1 MALMVL
7 RSSRWA
13 LRVLY
18 GPLEGVVGH
27 LLPALAPYHAV
38 VGAAFELLV
47 VRYRLGVA
55 VVLGVRLV
63 YRRRHDVVLAARY
76 EQERRPL
83 LVAEVDVGVL
93 VTGREV
99 RKHPIPHEAPRRG
112 DVVALV
118 DLLGVLLGE
127 GVGEGVV
134 ELLFGEA
141 HRPHSVGGVPKHGE
155 GGPYLRYGHHPHA
168 LGGHRV
174 YGDSCGPVAV
184 VEQDLGERPTEGVAH
199 DDRGA
204 IQLAYDAFEVLDYG
218 GDGQGLY
225 RRGIIAQGLYLYLQA
240 RVCGGEHTIALALV
254 ALDPPLPASGGHPEA
269 VHQHDGVRSG
279 SLRGAVVS
287 HEDLLTSLFSCT
299 YSVCL
304 T

>member
-1 MALMVL
+1 MVL

-18 GPLEGVVGH
+18 GPLEGVVCD

-38 VGAAFELLV
+38 VGATFELLV
-47 VRYRLGVA
+47 VRYRLGVT
-55 VVLGVRLV
+55 VVLGVGLD

-76 EQERRPL
+76 EKQRRPL

-99 RKHPIPHEAPRRG
+99 RKHPVPHEAPRRG
-112 DVVALV
+112 DVVAFV
-118 DLLGVLLGE
+118 GLLRVLLGE

-134 ELLFGEA
+134 PLLFGEA

-155 GGPYLRYGHHPHA
+155 GGPYLRDRHHPYT
-168 LGGHRV
+168 LGRHRV
-174 YGDSCGPVAV
+174 YCHADGPVAV

-204 IQLAYDAFEVLDYG
+204 IQLSYDAFEVLDDG
-218 GDGQGLY
+218 GGGPGLDGGGVL
-225 RRGIIAQGLYLYLQA
+225 AQGLDLYLQA
-240 RVCGGEHTIALALV
+240 GICGGEHAVSLALV
-254 ALDPPLPASGGHPEA
+254 ALDPPLPAARGHPEA
-269 VHQHDGVRSG
+269 VDQHYG
-279 SLRGAVVS
+279 LRGDSRV
-287 HEDLLTSLFSCT
+287 
-299 YSVCL
+299 
-304 T
+304 

>member
-1 MALMVL
+1 MVL
-7 RSSRWA
+7 RSSRRA
-13 LRVLY
+13 LRVIY
-18 GPLEGVVGH
+18 GPRKGVVRH

-38 VGAAFELLV
+38 VGATFELLV

-55 VVLGVRLV
+55 VMLGVGLD

-76 EQERRPL
+76 EQERRAL

-93 VTGREV
+93 VTRRE
-99 RKHPIPHEAPRRG
+99 
-112 DVVALV
+112 
-118 DLLGVLLGE
+118 
-127 GVGEGVV
+127 
-134 ELLFGEA
+134 
-141 HRPHSVGGVPKHGE
+141 VPKHGE
-155 GGPYLRYGHHPHA
+155 GGPYLRDRHHPHA
-168 LGGHRV
+168 LGRHRV

-218 GDGQGLY
+218 GDGQGLD

-254 ALDPPLPASGGHPEA
+254 ALAPPLPASG
-269 VHQHDGVRSG
+269 RSEERRVG
-279 SLRGAVVS
+279 KECRSR
-287 HEDLLTSLFSCT
+287 
-299 YSVCL
+299 
-304 T
+304 

>member
-1 MALMVL
+1 MV
-7 RSSRWA
+7 RSSRRA
-13 LRVLY
+13 LRVIY
-18 GPLEGVVGH
+18 GPRKGVVRH

-38 VGAAFELLV
+38 VGASFELLV

-55 VVLGVRLV
+55 VMLGVGLV
-63 YRRRHDVVLAARY
+63 YRGRHDVVLAARY
-76 EQERRPL
+76 EQQGRTI

-99 RKHPIPHEAPRRG
+99 RKHPVPHEAPRRG

-118 DLLGVLLGE
+118 GLLRILLGE

-134 ELLFGEA
+134 PLLFGEA
-141 HRPHSVGGVPKHGE
+141 HGPVAVGGVPKHGE
-155 GGPYLRYGHHPHA
+155 GGPYLRDRHHPYT

-174 YGDSCGPVAV
+174 YGHADGPVAV

-204 IQLAYDAFEVLDYG
+204 VELAYDAFEMLGYC
-218 GDGQGLY
+218 GDPQGLD
-225 RRGIIAQGLYLYLQA
+225 GGWVLAQGLDLYLQA
-240 RVCGGEHTIALALV
+240 RVCGGENAVSLVLV
-254 ALDPPLPASGGHPEA
+254 ALDPLLPAAGGHPES
-269 VHQHDGVRSG
+269 VNQDDGVRSG

-287 HEDLLTSLFSCT
+287 HEDLL
-299 YSVCL
+299 
-304 T
+304 